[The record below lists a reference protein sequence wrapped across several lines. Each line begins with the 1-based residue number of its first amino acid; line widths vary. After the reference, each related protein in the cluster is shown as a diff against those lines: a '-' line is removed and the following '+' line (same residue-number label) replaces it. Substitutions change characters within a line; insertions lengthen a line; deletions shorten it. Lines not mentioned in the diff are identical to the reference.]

1 MGSPLS
7 VALANIFVGYLE
19 SKLFESTTKPSL
31 YHQYVDDTFAI
42 FGSEDECTSFLDA
55 LNSMHSALKFTFEK
69 KENAQLPFLDVLV
82 EKSNEGFLTSVF
94 RKPTFTG
101 QYFRWDPF
109 GPTKRKTNLIE
120 TLVHRALMICSK
132 SKLQHELENISS
144 ILQNNGYPESII
156 QSIIS
161 KKIALF
167 NRKPK
172 EGPQKCPVYL
182 KLPWIGKISLNF
194 EKQTKIA
201 INRCYQAVEPR
212 IIFTTRKI
220 LPAIHKDVLPSLQQS
235 MVVYQYV
242 CRCDCRY
249 VGRTSQR
256 LQDRINQHIPRC
268 IRSDKRPTKN
278 LPN

>member
-1 MGSPLS
+1 
-7 VALANIFVGYLE
+7 
-19 SKLFESTTKPSL
+19 
-31 YHQYVDDTFAI
+31 
-42 FGSEDECTSFLDA
+42 
-55 LNSMHSALKFTFEK
+55 
-69 KENAQLPFLDVLV
+69 
-82 EKSNEGFLTSVF
+82 
-94 RKPTFTG
+94 
-101 QYFRWDPF
+101 
-109 GPTKRKTNLIE
+109 
-120 TLVHRALMICSK
+120 MICSK

-144 ILQNNGYPESII
+144 ILRSNGYPESII
-156 QSIIS
+156 QITMS

-172 EGPQKCPVYL
+172 EGRQKCPVYL

-220 LPAIHKDVLPSLQQS
+220 LPAIHKDVLPSLQRS
-235 MVVYQYV
+235 TVVYQYV

-268 IRSDKRPTKN
+268 IRNDKRPTKN
-278 LPN
+278 LPNRECKITSTPSVYCDSAIGQHLLGNEECAEHFNDAQFSNLVQQDLRSIYQFWKQPTSIPYSLISAVKRNSFIYSKFHIDLFLLFRRNRNNIFPPIKLPE